1 MTLAL
6 WILGATVVVVVVET
20 SKEGVLIVLEVRV
33 WTSEAILTF
42 RT

>member
-6 WILGATVVVVVVET
+6 WVLGAIVVVVEA